1 MILVKIK
8 NYFSYKKVALFVAVL
23 AFLFS
28 LFTYIAVAHTNYI
41 ESNPTLIVI
50 LALIDFI
57 LLLTLVIV
65 VSRKLFSLWIKR
77 KKESQGSRLQTRIMV
92 VFSLLSGVPAVLIAI
107 FSTMFFQVVIDSWF
121 DKRVST
127 VLDESVVVAES
138 YLKEHTDA
146 IKIRAK
152 AMALEIDNNIVRYN
166 LVTNNKL
173 FTDVVSSLADLNALS
188 EAVIFLNH
196 NPIVRSKFGASLSL
210 EVFPEEYY
218 NKAVSGEVV
227 IIKNSDNK
235 IRAMVSLHSIP
246 YSFLVVGKYID
257 EKVVKHVKK
266 SQGAAFKYNNLK
278 TQILKTQI
286 KFIFLFLMLSML
298 LLFAAMYVGMIFA
311 GKMVNPIDQLL
322 RATKKVQKGDFSTRV
337 SEGPLNDEIANLS
350 RAFNLMTHRISE
362 QNNKLVSAYDEIND
376 KRKFSEAI
384 LAGVSTGIIAIT
396 SARKVSL
403 LNDAASKLLNIPP
416 KSAKNKDIN
425 IILPEIVEYLDQVS
439 EKLSK
444 SVGTEIQVKIRDKIL
459 ILLTKIVKEM
469 HKNKVTGYIITLD
482 DTTELAHAQRY
493 AAWSDVARRIAHEV
507 KNPLTPIQLGA
518 ERIRSKYKNEVKDPE
533 MLEKYTG
540 TILKHVADVGR
551 IIEEFSRFARMPQAV
566 MEKSNFSDLVS
577 EIVFSRKCV
586 SSNIEYITK
595 ISPRIS
601 IYCDYTQINQMLI
614 NILKNSEESIILKGR
629 KSKKKGEISVKLSK
643 EKKNAVLVIQDN
655 GVGFDEDTL
664 SKITEPYFTTR
675 DQGTGLGLAIVKKIV
690 DDHDGKLIMKNEIDK
705 RATITIIFP
714 LMGDDI

>member
-1 MILVKIK
+1 MLEKIK
-8 NYFSYKKVALFVAVL
+8 NYFSYKKVALSVAIL

-28 LFTYIAVAHTNYI
+28 LFTYVAVVHTDYL

-50 LALIDFI
+50 LSLIDFI
-57 LLLTLVIV
+57 LLLILVIL

-92 VFSLLSGVPAVLIAI
+92 MFSLLSGVPAILIAV
-107 FSTMFFQVVIDSWF
+107 FSTMFFQIVIESWF

-138 YLKEHTDA
+138 YLREHTDA

-152 AMALEIDNNIVRYN
+152 AMALEVDNNVVRYN
-166 LVTNNKL
+166 LITNQKL
-173 FTDVVSSLADLNALS
+173 FSDVVSSLADLNALS
-188 EAVIFLNH
+188 EAVIFNNH
-196 NPIVRSKFGASLSL
+196 RPIIRSKFGASLSL

-218 NKAVSGEVV
+218 NKAASGEVV
-227 IIKNSDNK
+227 VIKNSDNK

-246 YSFLVVGKYID
+246 HSFLVVGKYID

-266 SQGAAFKYNNLK
+266 SQGAAHKYNNLK

-298 LLFAAMYVGMIFA
+298 LLLAAMYVGMIFA
-311 GKMVNPIDQLL
+311 GKIMNPIAKLV

-337 SEGPLNDEIANLS
+337 SEGPVNDEIANLS
-350 RAFNLMTHRISE
+350 RAFNLMTHRIAE
-362 QNNKLVSAYDEIND
+362 QKNKLLSAYNEIDD

-396 SARKVSL
+396 SERKISL
-403 LNDAASKLLNIPP
+403 LNDAASTLLNIDP
-416 KSAKNKDIN
+416 KKSKNKEIES
-425 IILPEIVEYLDQVS
+425 ILPEISEYIDQVS
-439 EKLSK
+439 TRSGKN
-444 SVGTEIQVKIRDKIL
+444 VGIEVQVKIGSKIL
-459 ILLTKIVKEM
+459 ILLTKIVKEV
-469 HKNKVTGYIITLD
+469 HRGKVTGYIITLD

-507 KNPLTPIQLGA
+507 KNPLTPIHLGA
-518 ERIRSKYKNEVKDPE
+518 ERIRKKYQNEVKDPD

-540 TILKHVADVGR
+540 TIIKHVSDIGR
-551 IIEEFSRFARMPQAV
+551 IIEEFSRFARMPKAV
-566 MEKSNFSDLVS
+566 MEKSNFSKLVS

-586 SSNIEYITK
+586 SSNIEYFTK
-595 ISPRIS
+595 ISSNIMV
-601 IYCDYTQINQMLI
+601 YCDYTQINQMLI
-614 NILKNSEESIILKGR
+614 NILKNAEESIILRGR
-629 KSKKKGEISVKLSK
+629 KSKLIGKVSVHLNKQGE
-643 EKKNAVLVIQDN
+643 NAVLVIKDN
-655 GVGFDEDTL
+655 GVGFDEETL
-664 SKITEPYFTTR
+664 TKITEPYFTTR

-690 DDHDGKLIMKNEIDK
+690 DDHSGKLIMENDK
-705 RATITIIFP
+705 DKQAVITITFP
-714 LMGDDI
+714 LMEG